1 LTACIERVK
10 LPYAIR
16 RLATMIDVADWPEV
30 DAETVARRREMM
42 EAAAARTGAIMAN
55 LRLAAAVADALAGPD
70 VEAVNVTAP

>member
-1 LTACIERVK
+1 
-10 LPYAIR
+10 
-16 RLATMIDVADWPEV
+16 MADWPEV

-70 VEAVNVTAP
+70 VEAVNVTAPCALLRGAALYPPACALEWF